1 MKEFYHNKIG
11 YNTAVI
17 SCKKQDIFFDLH
29 YHLYDNPVQHI
40 WQKMHLIN
48 DKGLKVCNFNLIPF
62 KDLVD
67 ELTKCCIEVN
77 AELPPKQIDQFYLNR
92 LHNSFVPNYDNKV
105 WDRINDLI
113 HAIESKLN
121 NPFHEYDA
129 SLTLNLVEE
138 QFVPISEEYK
148 IFLDTDIK
156 WGRLNLG
163 YGTLG
168 KDWLNIAKNN
178 DTLDDLSIQ
187 NTINSETLMSFC
199 VEPGIPLVDEIK
211 FYNWALNSSLSIPKN
226 NLNALSLGKYPL
238 GQIIITDV
246 LLDFHNIASDWYV
259 PNHQC
264 KLLWNKHFFNNTVNI
279 LEISFKNTDMLY
291 ETYIRDSGA
300 KGILNV

>member
-1 MKEFYHNKIG
+1 
-11 YNTAVI
+11 
-17 SCKKQDIFFDLH
+17 
-29 YHLYDNPVQHI
+29 
-40 WQKMHLIN
+40 MHLENNNIR
-48 DKGLKVCNFNLIPF
+48 VCNFNLLSF
-62 KDLVD
+62 DDLVD
-67 ELTKCCIEVN
+67 ELTTCCIEVN
-77 AELPPKQIDQFYLNR
+77 AELPKQVNQDYLNR
-92 LHNSFVPNYDNKV
+92 LHNHFVPNYENKV

-121 NPFHEYDA
+121 NPFHEYDS

-138 QFVPISEEYK
+138 QFAPIKEEYK

-168 KDWLNIAKNN
+168 KDWINIAKDN

-187 NTINSETLMSFC
+187 STINSETLMSFC
-199 VEPGIPLVDEIK
+199 VEPGIPLVDNIK
-211 FYNWALNSSLSIPKN
+211 FYNWALNTSNLVPKD
-226 NLNALSLGKYPL
+226 NLNALGLGKYPL
-238 GQIIITDV
+238 GQIIITDI
-246 LLDFHNIASDWYV
+246 LLDFHNKASDWYV

-264 KLLWNKHFFNNTVNI
+264 KLLWNKNFFNKTVNI

-291 ETYIRDSGA
+291 ETYVRDSGS

>member
-17 SCKKQDIFFDLH
+17 KCKKQDTVFDLH

-40 WQKMHLIN
+40 WQKMHLENNNIR
-48 DKGLKVCNFNLIPF
+48 VCNFNLLSF
-62 KDLVD
+62 DDLVD
-67 ELTKCCIEVN
+67 ELTTCCIEVN
-77 AELPPKQIDQFYLNR
+77 AELPKQVNQDYLNR
-92 LHNSFVPNYDNKV
+92 LHNHFVPNYENKV

-121 NPFHEYDA
+121 NPFHKYDS

-138 QFVPISEEYK
+138 QFAPIKEEYK

-168 KDWLNIAKNN
+168 KDWINIAKDN

-187 NTINSETLMSFC
+187 STINSETLMSFC
-199 VEPGIPLVDEIK
+199 VEPGIPLVDNIK
-211 FYNWALNSSLSIPKN
+211 FYNWALNTSNLVPKD
-226 NLNALSLGKYPL
+226 NLNALGLGKYPL
-238 GQIIITDV
+238 GQIIITDI
-246 LLDFHNIASDWYV
+246 LLDFHNKASDWYV

-264 KLLWNKHFFNNTVNI
+264 KLLWNKNFFNKTVNI

-291 ETYIRDSGA
+291 ETYVRDSGS